1 MIMLLILAAAAHECY
16 PVKHGRIL
24 GSDLAA
30 ASAVFAAVPP
40 DLVVGNAPLPG
51 SRRLFEPAELIRIA
65 HANHLEVADLTSLCF
80 ERPTALLDPELV
92 KAAMRKSLGSASAS
106 IEILTISKYPAP
118 QGELVFPRDSL
129 LQPASGNSAVWNGFV
144 AYDGGRFPVWA
155 RIRLTTFQSR
165 VVSVVGLTPG
175 HIVEA
180 SDLRV
185 EEVNEFPKRPS
196 PLTTI
201 EGAVGLVARRAL
213 PAFSVLTATM
223 LEAPNDVER
232 GQTVAVEVHS
242 GGAVVKAEA
251 KAESAGHRG
260 ETITLPK
267 INRGTLF
274 RAEIEGKG
282 RVLVNC
288 LPASE
293 VSQ

>member
-1 MIMLLILAAAAHECY
+1 MIMLLMLAAVAPECH
-16 PVKHGRIL
+16 PLGDGRIL

-30 ASAVFAAVPP
+30 ASAVFAALSP
-40 DLVVGNAPLPG
+40 DLVIGNAPIPG
-51 SRRLFEPAELIRIA
+51 ARRFFEPAQLIRIA
-65 HANHLEVADLTSLCF
+65 QANHLEAADFAPLCF
-80 ERPTALLDPELV
+80 ERSTAALDPELV
-92 KAAMRKSLGSASAS
+92 KAAMRKSLGPTPAS
-106 IEILTISKYPAP
+106 IEILSISKYPAP

-155 RIRLTTFQSR
+155 RIRLTTLQSR

-260 ETITLPK
+260 ETIPVRNITS
-267 INRGTLF
+267 GTLF

>member
-1 MIMLLILAAAAHECY
+1 MIGLLMLAAAAHECH
-16 PVKHGRIL
+16 PLGHGRIL

-30 ASAVFAAVPP
+30 AAAVFAAVPP

-51 SRRLFEPAELIRIA
+51 ARRLFEPVELIRIA
-65 HANHLEVADLTSLCF
+65 HANHLEVADLTTLCF
-80 ERPTALLDPELV
+80 ERSTAVLDPELV
-92 KAAMRKSLGSASAS
+92 KAAMRRSLGPTPAS
-106 IEILTISKYPAP
+106 IEILSISKYPAP

-129 LQPASGNSAVWNGFV
+129 LQPASGDSAVWNGFV

-155 RIRLTTFQSR
+155 RLRLTTLQSR

-185 EEVNEFPKRPS
+185 EEVNEFPRRPS
-196 PLTTI
+196 PLTTLDA
-201 EGAVGLVARRAL
+201 AVGLVARRAL
-213 PAFSVLTATM
+213 PALSVLTAAM
-223 LEAPNDVER
+223 LELPNDVER
-232 GQTVAVEVHS
+232 GQTVMVEVHS

-251 KAESAGHRG
+251 RAESAGHRG
-260 ETITLPK
+260 EIIPVRNVTS
-267 INRGTLF
+267 GMLF

-288 LPASE
+288 LSASE